1 MDKYEKMI
9 EMNNASKE
17 KKNKSFSS
25 PKIKERNFTPSISTI
40 LLTFIF
46 CLIFYYSTQNII
58 YDLYKNQNDGN
69 FIIQNNR
76 TKTHISEKNKNIKE
90 IREEKEEEEQEEEE
104 EKKEI
109 IKKEEKKEEVK
120 KEEKKEIV
128 KKEEKKEEKKK
139 EEKKKE
145 EKKKEEKKKEEIFP
159 NNYYKNS
166 EELLIEYKKAKIY
179 FDTCMKGELIQ
190 KNRTFIKSDNPNISV
205 VIPVYN
211 SQNII
216 KPVIRSIQNQNFT
229 NLEIILVNDF
239 STDNSK
245 KVIEELQKEDPRIRL
260 LNNENNMGT
269 LYSRS
274 VGSLAVKGKYIFPL
288 DNDDLFYDETIFDV
302 VYKEAINGNFD
313 IVEFKAVEHT
323 NYKIETSKKMKDS
336 EYSNHK
342 NNLVLYQPELGRYPR
357 IRNNKYGVY
366 DCFLWAKCIK
376 SDIYKKA
383 LNKIGE
389 KNYSLRIIWGED
401 LITSFALFRMASSFK
416 FIGKYGIFHYKSK
429 KTASSNIPIKLYA
442 LSIVLYLNVVYD
454 FTSNSIADKKYAVNI
469 ALVYFK
475 NSLIIR
481 VLNNEQKKFLNSILQ
496 KYLKSKFIDE
506 LDKNRIRTIF
516 NKYSKLGIVIN

>member
-1 MDKYEKMI
+1 
-9 EMNNASKE
+9 
-17 KKNKSFSS
+17 
-25 PKIKERNFTPSISTI
+25 
-40 LLTFIF
+40 
-46 CLIFYYSTQNII
+46 
-58 YDLYKNQNDGN
+58 
-69 FIIQNNR
+69 
-76 TKTHISEKNKNIKE
+76 
-90 IREEKEEEEQEEEE
+90 
-104 EKKEI
+104 
-109 IKKEEKKEEVK
+109 
-120 KEEKKEIV
+120 
-128 KKEEKKEEKKK
+128 
-139 EEKKKE
+139 
-145 EKKKEEKKKEEIFP
+145 
-159 NNYYKNS
+159 
-166 EELLIEYKKAKIY
+166 
-179 FDTCMKGELIQ
+179 MKGELIQ

-323 NYKIETSKKMKDS
+323 NYKIDTSKKMKDS

-401 LITSFALFRMASSFK
+401 LITSFALFRMAISFK

-516 NKYSKLGIVIN
+516 SKYSKLGIVIN